1 MIAEDERIVESSDD
15 LAGEH
20 FDLVLVAYGLHQ
32 ADEFVA
38 TKAGQHVDQTDP
50 IGEPGCNRHQ
60 QLVTDTMAEGI
71 VDLLE
76 LIKVDEENGQALTF
90 GIFVQGFNVIIR
102 IMMFFPNAAKSVGDS
117 IIVNWPY
124 IFFSLLGLGIS
135 MFLMLRLDRSDVR
148 VTMTK

>member
-1 MIAEDERIVESSDD
+1 MKTYQRVLLFFVLPIIAVLSYPPRFYQDGLKSSPTTLIGMLVIV
-15 LAGEH
+15 
-20 FDLVLVAYGLHQ
+20 VALFIGLG
-32 ADEFVA
+32 F
-38 TKAGQHVDQTDP
+38 
-50 IGEPGCNRHQ
+50 
-60 QLVTDTMAEGI
+60 
-71 VDLLE
+71 LLQS
-76 LIKVDEENGQALTF
+76 GRSQALTF

-117 IIVNWPY
+117 IIVNWLY